1 MVSTSDFSDYE
12 ELVNSKE
19 LLDFSDVYSK
29 ETAMELEESLQ
40 NKSFEKFTCQEN
52 VVNLTLLDLTT
63 IKNNIAKRIIN
74 F

>member
-1 MVSTSDFSDYE
+1 MVSTSDFLDYE